1 MINQQPYDNIGNKP
15 MNRRTYLL
23 LPLIIVC
30 LSIPLAVNAQ
40 VTQLQIISG
49 DGQTGQP
56 GQALKPFV
64 VKALDQ
70 NGDIVRNQQVHFLPA
85 PDSISV
91 GLSNVFD
98 HTDDEGLAQT
108 TVTLRSTGT
117 ATIIASVGTVTATFT
132 ATGVTV
138 PPPPAIPTG
147 PLPPSPPIQTKLIR
161 ISGDDQEGLPGKPLA
176 NPFVVQVLDEEGDP
190 FEGATVKF
198 SVLLGGGS
206 LGETTP
212 TTDADGQAE
221 SILTLGTTL
230 GTNKVQANVE
240 GISQVVVFSAEAT
253 TTPSVL
259 TVLSIIS
266 GDNQT
271 GVVGETLANPFVVE
285 VRDRNDTPVAGV
297 TVTFTVLTGG
307 GTLSATTG
315 TTDANGQA
323 ESTLTLGS
331 DPGANTVEV
340 SVEGVSQTETFN
352 AEATR
357 LPPTPTSLSIVSG
370 DNQEGLTGETLM
382 DSFVVEIDDQYGNP
396 LEGVTVTFTVVGPD
410 GMSATTT
417 VTTDANGQATSTLTL
432 GNEPGEYTL
441 DVSVEGVSQT
451 VTFNVVAELLKF
463 DLSLPAGLN
472 LIHIPLKVR
481 AVDGLSAEFQSVS
494 DLYDALGGATTVNW
508 LITHDSQTQTWHGYF
523 GDSDRGS
530 IADSMLT
537 DQTGILASI
546 KTPISVRLSGDALG
560 RDGASVITLN
570 QGLNLAGLP
579 LQDPRIM
586 RVSDLFALEGIGG
599 VITII
604 VTDNGEF
611 RAVGRPDDPGDI
623 PITGGQGFILI
634 VQQPTTVPITGTGWQ

>member
-1 MINQQPYDNIGNKP
+1 
-15 MNRRTYLL
+15 MNRQTYLL

-40 VTQLQIISG
+40 VTQLEIISG
-49 DGQTGQP
+49 DSQTGQP

-91 GLSNVFD
+91 GLSDVFD

-190 FEGATVKF
+190 FEGAIVRF

-206 LGETTP
+206 LSATTP
-212 TTDADGQAE
+212 TTGADGQAE
-221 SILTLGTTL
+221 SILTLGTAL

-240 GISQVVVFSAEAT
+240 GISQVLVFSAEAT
-253 TTPSVL
+253 TTPSVP

-266 GDNQT
+266 GENQT
-271 GVVGETLANPFVVE
+271 GVVGETLANPFVIK
-285 VRDRNDTPVAGV
+285 VRNGNDTPVAGV
-297 TVTFTVLTGG
+297 TVTFTVLTGS

-315 TTDANGQA
+315 TTDANGQT

-331 DPGANTVEV
+331 EPGTNTVEIRA
-340 SVEGVSQTETFN
+340 ENIEQTVTFN
-352 AEATR
+352 AEAT
-357 LPPTPTSLSIVSG
+357 LPPPTATSLQTISG
-370 DNQEGLTGETLM
+370 GEQDELTGGTLM
-382 DSFVVEIDDQYGNP
+382 DPSVVEVHDQDGNP
-396 LEGVTVTFTVVGPD
+396 LEDVPVTFTILEPDGSVTTTTATTNENGRAEFTLPPNGDPGTYTITASVEGIAETVTFIIVVP
-410 GMSATTT
+410 
-417 VTTDANGQATSTLTL
+417 L
-432 GNEPGEYTL
+432 E
-441 DVSVEGVSQT
+441 
-451 VTFNVVAELLKF
+451 F

-472 LIHIPLKVR
+472 LIHIPLRVR
-481 AVDGLSAEFQSVS
+481 TIDGMPAEIQSVS
-494 DLYDALGGATTVNW
+494 DLYDALGGAATLNW
-508 LITHDSQTQTWHGYF
+508 LITHDPEAQTWHGYF
-523 GDSDRGS
+523 GDADRGT
-530 IADSMLT
+530 IADAALT
-537 DQTGILASI
+537 DQTGVLASA
-546 KTPISVRLSGDALG
+546 KTPISIRLAGDALG
-560 RDGASVITLN
+560 LDGTSAITLN
-570 QGLNLAGLP
+570 PGLNLVGLP
-579 LQDPRIM
+579 LNDPQIT
-586 RVSDLFALEGIGG
+586 RVSDLLTLEGVGGNIG
-599 VITII
+599 VII
-604 VTDNGEF
+604 VTDNSEF
-611 RAVGRPDDPGDI
+611 KLVGRADDPGDI
-623 PITGGQGFILI
+623 EITGGQAFILI
-634 VQQPTTVPITGTGWQ
+634 AQGAGTIPISGDGWQK